1 MEEARMPDYEF
12 ELDACIIC
20 TEGFRGRATVRL
32 DCRHRFCADCIRQ
45 LVKLEGGSPQQ
56 AKCPLCRQ
64 SIDET
69 ILVKG
74 RSGSMW
80 VRAVMF
86 LAGGAL
92 AVAGAYVYRWRL

>member
-1 MEEARMPDYEF
+1 MPDYEF

-20 TEGFRGRATVRL
+20 TENFRGRATVRL

-56 AKCPLCRQ
+56 AKCPLCRK

-69 ILVKG
+69 RLAKG
-74 RSGSMW
+74 RSGSRW

>member
-1 MEEARMPDYEF
+1 MPDYEF

-20 TEGFRGRATVRL
+20 TENFRGRATVRL

-56 AKCPLCRQ
+56 AKCPLCRK

-69 ILVKG
+69 RLAKG
-74 RSGSMW
+74 RSGSSDDDFK
-80 VRAVMF
+80 F
-86 LAGGAL
+86 LVQVVEYQCAET
-92 AVAGAYVYRWRL
+92 VDYVFSKP